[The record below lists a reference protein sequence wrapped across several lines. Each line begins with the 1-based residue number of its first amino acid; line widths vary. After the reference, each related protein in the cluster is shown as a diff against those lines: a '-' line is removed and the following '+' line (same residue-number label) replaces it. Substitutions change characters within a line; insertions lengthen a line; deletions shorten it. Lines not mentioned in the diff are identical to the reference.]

1 MLRTSQEKN
10 LLQLS
15 FGAVGDCYSQ
25 GFGLS
30 KLGVLNCHLNWFLVS
45 FGAISLDG
53 NSKMFNDKHKYV
65 HLLQKNSNI
74 YTYVLIFTLLHW

>member
-1 MLRTSQEKN
+1 MLRTSQEKR

-30 KLGVLNCHLNWFLVS
+30 KLGVLNCHPNWFLVS

-53 NSKMFNDKHKYV
+53 KSKMFNDKHKYV
-65 HLLQKNSNI
+65 HLLQKNSNVYTCPNI
-74 YTYVLIFTLLHW
+74 YSFALK